1 MARRALG
8 PATLQ
13 LVQALSNLP
22 AAPLL
27 VACSGGPD
35 SLALAAAAAVLG
47 DRRGTDVRAV
57 VVDHGLQEG
66 SAQVAAGVVEQ
77 LTTKLSLPAVV
88 VSAVVV
94 VTASGPEAAARA
106 ARYAAL
112 EAAAADSELVL
123 LGHTLDDQAETVLL
137 GLARGSGPRSLAGMP
152 AVRGRFHRPLL
163 GLRRQVTEAAC
174 VELGLAAWIDPHNS
188 EERFA
193 RVRVRQRVLPVLEAE
208 LGPGVA
214 EALARSAALARAD
227 ADLLDELAAVE
238 LGEPGADLL
247 DCARLAQLAPALRSR
262 VLRAWLLACGAAE
275 VSAAHLAAVTA
286 LVTDWHGQRW
296 VEIPGLRVSRSQG
309 SLRAVGN

>member
-22 AAPLL
+22 SAPLL

-57 VVDHGLQEG
+57 VVDHGLQAG
-66 SAQVAAGVVEQ
+66 SAQVAGGVVEQ

-88 VSAVVV
+88 VSVVV
-94 VTASGPEAAARA
+94 VATASGPEAAARA

-112 EAAAADSELVL
+112 EAAATDSELVL

-174 VELGLAAWIDPHNS
+174 VELGLAAWVDPHNS

-238 LGEPGADLL
+238 LGEPEADLL

-275 VSAAHLAAVTA
+275 VSAAHLAAVTG

>member
-22 AAPLL
+22 SAPLL

-47 DRRGTDVRAV
+47 DRRGTGVRAV

-77 LTTKLSLPAVV
+77 LATKLSLPAAV
-88 VSAVVV
+88 VSAEVVAN
-94 VTASGPEAAARA
+94 ASGPEAAARA

-174 VELGLAAWIDPHNS
+174 AELGLAAWIDPHNS
-188 EERFA
+188 EDRFS

-214 EALARSAALARAD
+214 EALARSATLARAD

-238 LGEPGADLL
+238 LEPAADLL

-262 VLRAWLLACGAAE
+262 VLRAWLLTCGAAE